1 MEQKRYVTAI
11 DLGSYKIRTVVAEI
25 TSSSFHIVG
34 VGQAPAHGLKK
45 GTIVDL
51 DDVSSQLKR
60 SVEEASRMTGWPI
73 DQAFIGLAGSHL
85 ELIETRGVV
94 AISREDREIRQDD
107 VERVIE
113 AAKVIHLPED
123 RFIVDVIPRSFT
135 VDGLSGISDP
145 RGMVGVR
152 LEMEGRIVT
161 ASKAVLHNLLRVLD
175 RSEINPLGMIMQVY
189 AGGELLLTKDER
201 KVGTIYIDMGSE
213 TTTVTL
219 FQDDDLKRHI
229 VLPFGGGYVTH
240 DIANGLGITAEH
252 AEKLKLLYGVARL
265 QDASNDLVFEYTPIG
280 RDQSE
285 TITQRDLA
293 YIIEP
298 RMDEMLRLVRKTLE
312 TEQLI
317 DLPGGVVWTG
327 GGSAIPGFIALAK
340 DIVDPTSRVLYPDYI
355 GVRDPSFSA
364 VIGMIR
370 YALPYLSLTS
380 EYPAEGRKK
389 SVRGRAKDK
398 TSDDTFLGKVKRWF
412 HEFI

>member
-11 DLGSYKIRTVVAEI
+11 DLGSYKIRTVVAEM
-25 TSSSFHIVG
+25 TSSGFHIVG
-34 VGQAPAHGLKK
+34 VGQAPSHGLKK
-45 GTIVDL
+45 GAIVDL

-94 AISREDREIRQDD
+94 AISREDREIRHDD

-123 RFIVDVIPRSFT
+123 RIIVDVIPRSFT
-135 VDGLSGISDP
+135 VDGLSGITDP

-152 LEMEGRIVT
+152 LEMEGRLVT

-175 RSEINPLGMIMQVY
+175 RSEINPLGMVMQVY

-201 KVGTIYIDMGSE
+201 KVGTVYIDMGSE

-219 FQDDDLKRHI
+219 FQHDDLKRHI

-240 DIANGLGITAEH
+240 DIANGLGITVEH

-280 RDQSE
+280 RDKSE
-285 TITQRDLA
+285 SISQRDLA
-293 YIIEP
+293 FIIEP
-298 RMDEMLRLVRKTLE
+298 RMDEMLQLVRKTLE
-312 TEQLI
+312 TERLI

-327 GGSAIPGFIALAK
+327 GGSAIPGFVALAK
-340 DIVDPTSRVLYPDYI
+340 DIVEPTSRVLYPDYI

-364 VIGMIR
+364 VIGIIR
-370 YALPYLSLTS
+370 YALPYLPLTPD
-380 EYPAEGRKK
+380 YPAEGRKK
-389 SVRGRAKDK
+389 NVRVRAKDK
-398 TSDDTFLGKVKRWF
+398 TSDDSFLGKVKRWF